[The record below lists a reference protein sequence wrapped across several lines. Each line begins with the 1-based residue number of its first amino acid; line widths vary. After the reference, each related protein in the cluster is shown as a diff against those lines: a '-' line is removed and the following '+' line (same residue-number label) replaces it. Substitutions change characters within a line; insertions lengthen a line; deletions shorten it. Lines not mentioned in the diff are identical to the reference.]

1 MNRIA
6 LVTGASRLKGIG
18 AAACRALAESGN
30 DIFFTYWTD
39 YDQKMDWGIA
49 VDEPARLQADIES
62 KGVRCERIELD
73 LSQASNLPR
82 LLEQVETTLG
92 YPDILVNNACYSVND
107 TYDTIDE
114 ENLDLHYAI
123 NVKAVTLL
131 TSYFAKGFKKGKGG
145 RVISMT
151 SGQSLEPMRYELSYA
166 ITKGAVEHLTK
177 TLVPDLAEKGITI
190 NAVNPG
196 PNDTG
201 WVDEHLEK
209 VLLPKFP
216 MGRLGTP
223 EDAAQLIRFLASE
236 EAGWITGQV
245 IHSEGGFQRTT

>member
-6 LVTGASRLKGIG
+6 LVTGVSRLKGIG

-39 YDQKMDWGIA
+39 YDQQMEWGIA
-49 VDEPARLQADIES
+49 ADEPARLQAEIERY
-62 KGVRCERIELD
+62 GVRCERIEMD
-73 LSQASNLPR
+73 LSQESNLPR

-107 TYDTIDE
+107 TYATIEE

-131 TSYFAKGFKKGKGG
+131 TSYFARGYQKGQGG

-151 SGQSLEPMRYELSYA
+151 SGQSLEPMRHELSYA
-166 ITKGAVEHLTK
+166 ITKGAVEYLTK

-201 WVDEHLEK
+201 WVDEKLEK
-209 VLLPKFP
+209 ELLPKFP
-216 MGRLGTP
+216 MGRIGTP
-223 EDAAQLIRFLASE
+223 KDAAQLIRFLASE